1 MAPPCADTVKVAE
14 VIVAAFI
21 AWLKAAVRAVFT
33 ATPVVP
39 LAGVTE
45 VTVGGVVVNPDPEPE
60 LEPPHPET
68 ASAADTTRHAIP
80 KRMIRVLLSFTFGN
94 RMARPN

>member
-1 MAPPCADTVKVAE
+1 VKVAE

-45 VTVGGVVVNPDPEPE
+45 VTVGGVVDNPVPVPEF
-60 LEPPHPET
+60 EPPHPET
-68 ASAADTTRHAIP
+68 TTAADTSRQAIAI
-80 KRMIRVLLSFTFGN
+80 RMIKILLGLPLAE
-94 RMARPN
+94 RMASPAHNRE